1 MLMGVTIGMV
11 MDRTRICLVKMH
23 NAERVILI
31 HQTGGRLVRIAKSER
46 QARRQDAEKISESEY
61 SPRHDPSRPS
71 QTRKHT
77 PPVPD

>member
-11 MDRTRICLVKMH
+11 VDRTRICLVKMH
-23 NAERVILI
+23 NAERMILI

-61 SPRHDPSRPS
+61 SPRHDPSRLG
-71 QTRKHT
+71 QTREHT
-77 PPVPD
+77 PMVPD